1 MKEESG
7 PFYGG
12 ELSTRLTFNHRSA
25 KAGKNSLARLK

>member
-12 ELSTRLTFNHRSA
+12 EWSTPAQDNDFRFLIGVQISN
-25 KAGKNSLARLK
+25 LKS

>member
-12 ELSTRLTFNHRSA
+12 ELSTPAPHNDFRFLIGVQISN
-25 KAGKNSLARLK
+25 LKS